1 MRNRVSAAIR
11 AFSEKLE
18 TGSPSEIAALRSDS
32 AACPVNRLAK
42 GAGFAG
48 LLIAVLSAFAA
59 PAHAQSSTDLVQ
71 RSALRVCADPA
82 NMPFSNKAREGFE
95 NKLAELLAK
104 SLGVPVT
111 YTWFPQA
118 IGFVRNTLRVRSCD
132 VIIGFSQG
140 HELVLG
146 TNAYYRSVYVLLHR
160 AGSDLEGVDNLG
172 DPRLRDKKIGVI
184 AGTPPATILAVNG
197 LIGKAKPYHLMV
209 DRRFE
214 NPAEE
219 MLNDLA
225 ARRIDAG
232 LLWGPIGG
240 YYAKQRNGQIRV
252 VPLLKEKSGPR
263 MAFRII
269 IGVRPGEIDWKHQ
282 LNAFIETHQ
291 KEINAILLDYGV
303 PLVDEKDRLIAQP

>member
-18 TGSPSEIAALRSDS
+18 TVFPSEIAALRNGG
-32 AACPVNRLAK
+32 AACPFDRLGK
-42 GAGFAG
+42 GAAFAG
-48 LLIAVLSAFAA
+48 LLITVLSAFAG

-95 NKLAELLAK
+95 NKLADLLAK

-118 IGFVRNTLRVRSCD
+118 IGFVRNTLRARKCD

-146 TNAYYRSVYVLLHR
+146 TNAYYRSAYVLLYR

-197 LIGKAKPYHLMV
+197 LIGKAKPYQLMV

-225 ARRIDAG
+225 ASKIDAA

-252 VPLLKEKSGPR
+252 VPLLKEKNGPR
-263 MAFRII
+263 MAYRII
-269 IGVRPGEIDWKHQ
+269 MGVRPGEIDWKHQ

-303 PLVDEKDRLIAQP
+303 PIVDEKDRLIAQP